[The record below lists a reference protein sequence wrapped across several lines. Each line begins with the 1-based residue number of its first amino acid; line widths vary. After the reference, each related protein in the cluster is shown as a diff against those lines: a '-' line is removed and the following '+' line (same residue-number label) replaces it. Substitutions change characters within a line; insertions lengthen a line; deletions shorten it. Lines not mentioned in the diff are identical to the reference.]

1 MNQILQVKDTKL
13 KSKSKIAKKVILF
26 LIGIIILFGLV
37 LGGYYIYQNINNG
50 NIMLPFN
57 KPTISI
63 MKTEDN
69 TVFIRVE
76 GKVKLSSITYRWND
90 EQPQTIE
97 LNGQTNIEQIIN
109 IPLLENILS
118 ISVTDIN
125 GKETQKQERI
135 ILEQPKPL
143 IELSVVG
150 NDIKI
155 IVTSEIE
162 LSTVTYQWNEADV
175 KKEDILTYENRNEF
189 EKKLEIPLGQNTLKI
204 TAEDINGSKAELTQE
219 IKGVTRPTT
228 AINQKDGYLHFTVTG
243 NENIVTVEFEFN
255 GQKYLMN
262 TDTFGETKRVHYK
275 VKLER
280 GMNYLTV
287 KGTTQSGGVNI
298 SSWQG
303 EYTK

>member
-13 KSKSKIAKKVILF
+13 KSKSRIAKKIILF

-76 GKVKLSSITYRWND
+76 GKSKLSSITYKWND

-97 LNGQTNIEQIIN
+97 LNGQTSTEQIIN

-118 ISVTDIN
+118 ITVIDIN
-125 GKETQKQERI
+125 GKETQIQERI

-155 IVTSEIE
+155 TVTSETE
-162 LSTVTYQWNEADV
+162 LAIITYQWND
-175 KKEDILTYENRNEF
+175 KEIKREDMLTYENRNEF
-189 EKKLEIPLGQNTLKI
+189 EKKLEIPLGQNTLII
-204 TAEDINGSKAELTQE
+204 TAEDINGSKAEMIQE

-228 AINQKDGYLHFTVTG
+228 TINAEDGYVHFTVTG
-243 NENIVTVEFEFN
+243 SENIVTVEFEFN

-262 TDTFGETKRVHYK
+262 TDTFGETKSVHYK

-287 KGTTQSGGVNI
+287 KGTTKSGGVNVT
-298 SSWQG
+298 SWQG